1 MRISGEQMSQYS
13 PEEIEFI
20 DETSKDER
28 ITFRWNGH
36 ARKGM
41 HAQRGGVF
49 VRGHCLS
56 TIGLLTLDGM
66 EAYNVIKGSFTAEKF
81 IHFLKHNVV
90 SFHFISQFR
99 WWQVIASYHY
109 VLHTLVL
116 SLSSL
121 WTMHTSTT
129 MRESKSLFRMPV
141 SVAEVPLHSSCW
153 LGFRCLP
160 WVSPTIL
167 PQLEPDR
174 GSIFQDQ
181 GILTQTR

>member
-99 WWQVIASYHY
+99 
-109 VLHTLVL
+109 
-116 SLSSL
+116 
-121 WTMHTSTT
+121 
-129 MRESKSLFRMPV
+129 
-141 SVAEVPLHSSCW
+141 
-153 LGFRCLP
+153 
-160 WVSPTIL
+160 
-167 PQLEPDR
+167 
-174 GSIFQDQ
+174 
-181 GILTQTR
+181 